1 MAGGTLGG
9 SATTSAAARLAL
21 AAAASPS
28 RPAAPLTRS
37 LILTITA
44 TAAGSRA
51 TAHQFG
57 QREQYRQG
65 YHALEEQ
72 KRHQPT
78 GAYGP
83 PRPADATRATVRIPS
98 ASASAIGT
106 GSTPTWSAQRSASR
120 VAGTSPTIMAS
131 ATVNP
136 LTSARPR

>member
-28 RPAAPLTRS
+28 RPAAALTRP

-51 TAHQFG
+51 PAHQFG
-57 QREQYRQG
+57 QRQRYRQG

-72 KRHQPT
+72 KRHQPP
-78 GAYGP
+78 GAYLPQPQHPRVPRGRP
-83 PRPADATRATVRIPS
+83 PYPPIVRRL
-98 ASASAIGT
+98 ALA
-106 GSTPTWSAQRSASR
+106 
-120 VAGTSPTIMAS
+120 
-131 ATVNP
+131 
-136 LTSARPR
+136 